1 MGVGKRICEVRKEGI
16 MPQTTD
22 ERRIDE
28 LVAMCRKWEQFHDK
42 LLMRLSSVTAQ
53 LDAVILALR
62 EAKYCDNYTT
72 RDEQHIWHDGMC
84 LVCETPQAS
93 EE

>member
-1 MGVGKRICEVRKEGI
+1 MIADEEK
-16 MPQTTD
+16 PTQTTD
-22 ERRIDE
+22 EQRCQE
-28 LVAMCRKWEQFHDK
+28 LAAMCRKWEQLHDK

-62 EAKYCDNYTT
+62 EAGYCDNYTT
-72 RDEQHIWHDGMC
+72 RDEQHIWYDGMC
-84 LVCETPQAS
+84 LVCETSQES